1 MDVPMAVCTAVMI
14 AKLRPVPPDEHG
26 DLRRENMTSSMTV
39 ARSACLEV
47 RCCQLVLHL
56 LRATTTSCEDANWIP
71 ARPPSAA
78 VQESSWIPMAMPPTA
93 VRGAKQSA
101 WAPIESQGFHYCDGP
116 PRKSTTLRQREGHP
130 TISERAARGGEKSY
144 CRTR

>member
-47 RCCQLVLHL
+47 MRSVRFAPL
-56 LRATTTSCEDANWIP
+56 
-71 ARPPSAA
+71 AA
-78 VQESSWIPMAMPPTA
+78 DHDIV
-93 VRGAKQSA
+93 
-101 WAPIESQGFHYCDGP
+101 
-116 PRKSTTLRQREGHP
+116 
-130 TISERAARGGEKSY
+130 
-144 CRTR
+144 